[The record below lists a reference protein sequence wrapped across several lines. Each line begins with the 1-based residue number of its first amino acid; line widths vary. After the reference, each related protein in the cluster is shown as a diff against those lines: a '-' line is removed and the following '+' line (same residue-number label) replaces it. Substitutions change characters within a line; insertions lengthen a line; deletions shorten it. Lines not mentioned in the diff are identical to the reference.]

1 MQVVCASIRT
11 KLGVNLPLARV
22 QASLAAVCQ
31 SGEATLDAAFIGT
44 TLFLFLGLSAQLQ
57 HLLNF
62 CTTRENSLKLLVL
75 EPKLENCVLTY
86 GNNSP

>member
-1 MQVVCASIRT
+1 M
-11 KLGVNLPLARV
+11 NLPLARV
-22 QASLAAVCQ
+22 QASLAAVYQ
-31 SGEATLDAAFIGT
+31 SGEAALDAAFIGT

-57 HLLNF
+57 HLLDF
-62 CTTRENSLKLLVL
+62 CTTRENFPLKLLVL